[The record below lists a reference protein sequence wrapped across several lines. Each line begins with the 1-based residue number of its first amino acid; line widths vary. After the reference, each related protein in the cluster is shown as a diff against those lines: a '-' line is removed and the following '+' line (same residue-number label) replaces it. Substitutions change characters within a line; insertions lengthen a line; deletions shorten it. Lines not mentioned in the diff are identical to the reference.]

1 MNNIAWIC
9 GWSIK
14 KFIRKGLL
22 APPILNLDSQL
33 KTGTFC
39 ICFSQGLISG
49 GMVVTE
55 RKGETMFG
63 LRFGKRKI
71 DGTSMAQAQ
80 LAQKGRI
87 IKPHHSREKGAASLK
102 SNQAQNNFPGDY
114 GFHERI
120 SLYRFLRDNIPIIN
134 GAIWVWVRLCSSPIE
149 FYLRDSGN
157 QRNTAVLKA
166 HVDELNRRLAPNPY
180 YKSGGLER
188 LSDLFF
194 NSLFIDGAFA
204 GNIEIDESGK
214 FIVFSPCDIRNLS
227 FEFDSGLKIYHDTG
241 NERVLLDPATFVYI
255 PLDDDPTDPR
265 GKSILQSVGFVS
277 RLEQKL
283 LDDMQKSQEKAGYN
297 RLHVLIKKP
306 EKRLGETENAFIDR
320 AYEYFDDTVTLFS
333 GIRPSDSAVTWDDIE
348 IKTIGPA
355 SGAGSAT
362 HSWYL
367 SHRALVEDICAGIHL
382 DPFMLGYSYSS
393 TQTWARFKYELV
405 LREIISV
412 QRLAARFFEW
422 LMNSHLALSGI
433 TFNVSARFD
442 NNRVNSALE
451 HYRAEHEAS
460 DRVMEL
466 FKAGLLSKEEAREKI
481 FRDERIN

>member
-1 MNNIAWIC
+1 
-9 GWSIK
+9 
-14 KFIRKGLL
+14 
-22 APPILNLDSQL
+22 
-33 KTGTFC
+33 
-39 ICFSQGLISG
+39 
-49 GMVVTE
+49 
-55 RKGETMFG
+55 MFG
-63 LRFGKRKI
+63 LRFRKGKNE
-71 DGTSMAQAQ
+71 GTNMTQAQ

-87 IKPHHSREKGAASLK
+87 LRPPRSREKGAAAMK
-102 SNQAQNNFPGDY
+102 SELAQINFPGDY
-114 GFHERI
+114 GFSEKI

-149 FYLRDSGN
+149 FYVRDSAN
-157 QRNTAVLKA
+157 QRNSAILKT
-166 HVDELNRRLAPNPY
+166 HVDELNRRLAPNSY

-188 LSDLFF
+188 LSDQFF
-194 NSLFIDGAFA
+194 NSLFVDGAFA
-204 GNIEIDESGK
+204 GNIEIDEDGK
-214 FIVFSPCDIRNLS
+214 FTGFSPCDVRNLS

-241 NERVLLDPATFVYI
+241 NERVLLDPATFIYI

-306 EKRLGETENAFIDR
+306 EKRLGETDNAFIDR
-320 AYEYFDDTVTLFS
+320 ANEYFDDTVTLFS
-333 GIRPSDSAVTWDDIE
+333 GIKPSDSAVTWDDIE
-348 IKTIGPA
+348 IKTVGPA
-355 SGAGSAT
+355 SGTGNAT

-393 TQTWARFKYELV
+393 TQTWAQFKYELV

-412 QRLAARFFEW
+412 QRSAARFFEW
-422 LMNSHLALSGI
+422 LINTHLALSGVN
-433 TFNVSARFD
+433 FGASARFD
-442 NNRVNSALE
+442 NNQVNSALE

-460 DRVMEL
+460 NRVMEL

-481 FRDERIN
+481 FKGERIN